1 MSYYIEGELVEFNSD
16 EVFKDINYN
25 IKNGLF
31 DLIVYNIDGK
41 EIVRKIIVIMFII
54 IMNDII

>member
-1 MSYYIEGELVEFNSD
+1 MSYYIEGEFVEFNSD

>member
-1 MSYYIEGELVEFNSD
+1 MEFNSD